1 MNWRREACARA
12 HSGDPDRM
20 EARAHSHAHMH
31 AHARTRHVMTSSSLG
46 RCASG
51 AQRGGNITF
60 VVLCVHSNVD
70 AGVSVDA
77 AHSVIGGAPFQVFS
91 VLLNLMITYVNC
103 DTQP

>member
-1 MNWRREACARA
+1 MCPCAFRGSGPDGGSCTRTRMHAC
-12 HSGDPDRM
+12 
-20 EARAHSHAHMH
+20 MH

-51 AQRGGNITF
+51 AQRGGNIAF
-60 VVLCVHSNVD
+60 VVLCVHSNLD
-70 AGVSVDA
+70 AGVPVDA
-77 AHSVIGGAPFQVFS
+77 AHSAIGGAPFWVFS